1 MNSKA
6 FHQPSVESDSVSN
19 APTPEL
25 LTSDFLIGEWLVR
38 PQLNEL
44 QHLNG
49 DISRHLEPR
58 LAKLLCYLAAH
69 DSEVVDRDTLVS
81 LLWPKVIVNENSLTR
96 AVSELRKQL
105 SSPDG
110 EKLTYIETIPK
121 RGYRL
126 RLPIQQAHEPIKNA
140 AADLSADY
148 SVSQHALSQTVPLF
162 ASAKQSVGAALCLSL
177 VLGAWLQQTNAPGSP
192 SDIVTPEQWSDELV
206 VSTESAG
213 LKDEIVLSSAIP
225 LDEDSRTATKPVLSQ
240 DEEQFAF
247 IQYDHTGSTLYLGQV
262 NSDFEPVPVFNSL
275 DVLYNL
281 AWSPLGNALI
291 FASKPA
297 LTPALYDEKR
307 TLKSELFSFDLDSF
321 RLSKL
326 VEKSPFDPTHTD
338 GSELSLT

>member
-19 APTPEL
+19 APKPEL
-25 LTSDFLIGEWLVR
+25 LTSDFLIGEWLVK

-49 DISRHLEPR
+49 DASRHLEPR

-105 SSPDG
+105 SSPNG

-126 RLPIQQAHEPIKNA
+126 RLPVQGVLKPSQNVVE
-140 AADLSADY
+140 DFSAKH
-148 SVSQHALSQTVPLF
+148 SVSQHAISQTVPVF
-162 ASAKQSVGAALCLSL
+162 AAAKQSVGAALCLSL
-177 VLGAWLQQTNAPGSP
+177 VLGAWLQSNVPDSANG
-192 SDIVTPEQWSDELV
+192 IVTPEQWSDELV

-213 LKDEIVLSSAIP
+213 LKDEIVLSSTIP
-225 LDEDSRTATKPVLSQ
+225 LDEDSGKTTKPVLSQ

-307 TLKSELFSFDLDSF
+307 NLKSELFSFDLDSF

-338 GSELSLT
+338 TSELSLT

>member
-6 FHQPSVESDSVSN
+6 FHQLRVEGDAVSN
-19 APTPEL
+19 APTATEL
-25 LTSDFLIGEWLVR
+25 LTSDFQIGEWLVK

-44 QHLNG
+44 QHVNG
-49 DISRHLEPR
+49 DTSRHLEPR

-105 SSPDG
+105 SGPNG

-126 RLPIQQAHEPIKNA
+126 RLPVQQAHQPPKNT
-140 AADLSADY
+140 AADLPASY
-148 SVSQHALSQTVPLF
+148 SVSQHAISQSVPLF
-162 ASAKQSVGAALCLSL
+162 AAAKQSVGAALCLSL
-177 VLGAWLQQTNAPGSP
+177 VLGAWLQSNVPDSLNNT
-192 SDIVTPEQWSDELV
+192 VTSEQWSDELV
-206 VSTESAG
+206 VSTESAT

-225 LDEDSRTATKPVLSQ
+225 LNEDSETSTKPVLSQ

-275 DVLYNL
+275 DVIYNL

-307 TLKSELFSFDLDSF
+307 NLKSELFSFDLDSF

-326 VEKSPFDPTHTD
+326 VEKSPFDPTHAD
-338 GSELSLT
+338 SSELSLT